1 MPVMR
6 KVLIVG
12 LIVLAALLPLAPPL
26 AIFVLDVPFVVVDAA
41 PSASADAQSVAFL
54 ALTLSRAPPLR

>member
-1 MPVMR
+1 VTG

-26 AIFVLDVPFVVVDAA
+26 TIFVLDVPFVVAYAA
-41 PSASADAQSVAFL
+41 PSVSADAQPVAFL
-54 ALTLSRAPPLR
+54 ALTFSRAPPLP